1 MFVSQAQAQTQQ
13 PGAGQPE
20 AAPSGAAQPGVAGA
34 EAHAPGNPTEGTH
47 SETGHAEGGHEGG
60 FPPFNSQYFPSQLLW
75 LAITFG
81 VFYFVLQRV
90 VLPRIAGILE
100 NRRDRIALDLEAAE
114 RMKSDADEAKAAY
127 EQELAEAR
135 ERSHKIAHEARD
147 AARQDAE
154 KERKALDAELDEKLV
169 VAQTRIAGVRDEAL
183 KDIGQIAEDTAET
196 ILREVAGMDVS
207 RDEVAGAVAAVR
219 S

>member
-1 MFVSQAQAQTQQ
+1 MFVSQALAQTAE
-13 PGAGQPE
+13 PVAGQDATASD
-20 AAPSGAAQPGVAGA
+20 AAVP
-34 EAHAPGNPTEGTH
+34 APGNPTEGTH
-47 SETGHAEGGHEGG
+47 SETGQAPGGAHEGS
-60 FPPFNSQYFPSQLLW
+60 FPPFNSHYFPSQLLW

-81 VFYFVLQRV
+81 LFYFVLQKV
-90 VLPRIAGILE
+90 ILPRIAGILE

-147 AARQDAE
+147 SARTEADN
-154 KERKALDAELDEKLV
+154 ERKRLDGELDEKLEN
-169 VAQTRIAGVRDEAL
+169 AQARIAGVRDEAL

-207 RDEVAGAVAAVR
+207 RDEVAGAVSAVHG
-219 S
+219 

>member
-1 MFVSQAQAQTQQ
+1 MFVSQAHAQ
-13 PGAGQPE
+13 
-20 AAPSGAAQPGVAGA
+20 AAPSAAPSAAEPAVGHDAAAPGAAVP
-34 EAHAPGNPTEGTH
+34 APGNPTAGTH
-47 SETGHAEGGHEGG
+47 SETGQAHGGHEGG

-81 VFYFVLQRV
+81 LFYFVLQKV
-90 VLPRIAGILE
+90 ILPRIAGILE

-135 ERSHKIAHEARD
+135 DRSHKIAHEARD
-147 AARQDAE
+147 SARTEADN
-154 KERKALDAELDEKLV
+154 ERKRLDGELDEKLEA
-169 VAQTRIAGVRDEAL
+169 AQARISGVRDEAL

-207 RDEVAGAVAAVR
+207 RDDVAGAVSAVR

>member
-1 MFVSQAQAQTQQ
+1 MFVSQAFAQTA
-13 PGAGQPE
+13 PSAAEPDAGHDA
-20 AAPSGAAQPGVAGA
+20 AAPVAAAP
-34 EAHAPGNPTEGTH
+34 APGDPIEGTH
-47 SETGHAEGGHEGG
+47 SEVQADGGHEGG
-60 FPPFNSQYFPSQLLW
+60 FPPFDSHYFPSQLLW

-81 VFYFVLQRV
+81 LFYFVLKKV

-114 RMKSDADEAKAAY
+114 RMKSDSDEAKAAY

-147 AARQDAE
+147 SARNEAE
-154 KERKALDAELDEKLV
+154 KERNKLDGELDEKLEA
-169 VAQTRIAGVRDEAL
+169 AQARIAGVRDEAL

-196 ILREVAGMDVS
+196 ILRDVVGMDVS
-207 RDEVAGAVAAVR
+207 REEVAGAVSAVH

>member
-1 MFVSQAQAQTQQ
+1 MFVSQALAQ
-13 PGAGQPE
+13 PAEPAVGHDA
-20 AAPSGAAQPGVAGA
+20 AAPDAVVP
-34 EAHAPGNPTEGTH
+34 APGNPTEGTH
-47 SETGHAEGGHEGG
+47 SETGPAHEGGHEGG

-81 VFYFVLQRV
+81 LFYLVLQKV
-90 VLPRIAGILE
+90 ILPRIASILE

-135 ERSHKIAHEARD
+135 ERSHKIAHDARES
-147 AARQDAE
+147 ARGEAE
-154 KERKALDAELDEKLV
+154 KERKKLDGELDQQLDA
-169 VAQTRIAGVRDEAL
+169 AQARIAGVRDEAL
-183 KDIGQIAEDTAET
+183 KDIGRIAEDTAET
-196 ILREVAGMDVS
+196 ILREVVGVDVP
-207 RDEVAGAVAAVR
+207 RDEIAGAVSAVH